1 MADDGVFVLAGG
13 KAQSVWMDKQNK
25 GVQWNILIIIMI
37 IIITIPCV
45 NSVCL
50 LTLTHFCLFIFPHK
64 YHYFAFNAMRAMIFN
79 GGKEPLGNAKERRK
93 VGNIPRNSLSSEFF
107 TSVAR

>member
-25 GVQWNILIIIMI
+25 GVQWNILIIMI
-37 IIITIPCV
+37 IIITRPCV

-50 LTLTHFCLFIFPHK
+50 LTLTHFYLFIFPHK

-79 GGKEPLGNAKERRK
+79 GEKSHWEMPKNEEKLAIYRE
-93 VGNIPRNSLSSEFF
+93 I
-107 TSVAR
+107 A